1 MIKMMVPVMIA
12 AAIPTATP
20 IPRSLLPTESEF
32 DGEDVGTGK
41 NLDVATT
48 IVDESPG
55 LGVGASVL
63 GSTDFGFAY
72 SGEPGKSIWS
82 ENCHMILIGWAHMV
96 IGPVTVVVVKL
107 EE

>member
-12 AAIPTATP
+12 AAIPTPTP
-20 IPRSLLPTESEF
+20 MPRSLVPNESEF
-32 DGEDVGTGK
+32 DGEYIGTGE
-41 NLDVATT
+41 NVDVATT

-55 LGVGASVL
+55 LGVSASVI

-72 SGEPGKSIWS
+72 SGKPGKSIWS
-82 ENCHMILIGWAHMV
+82 ENCHMTLIVWAHMV
-96 IGPVTVVVVKL
+96 IGSVTVVVVKL